1 MVVVIFNLIWKL
13 LTLFRNIIAPYFA
26 ISEDILYIIFI
37 IINITI
43 WIFAINNYRKDKDS
57 FDSNIQNI
65 VRQVKNYFIIV
76 AFLYVILFLQDVKS
90 YYPIVVD
97 ISFTFALM
105 IYVVIKSRS
114 FTKSIKIMFDLILM
128 QVGAV
133 TLTALIVRLWTYP
146 CPNVIQ
152 IGLYMAY
159 ILIMWAVSIM

>member
-1 MVVVIFNLIWKL
+1 MVVVIFNLIRKL

-97 ISFTFALM
+97 SNDEIIWLPGLK
-105 IYVVIKSRS
+105 KS
-114 FTKSIKIMFDLILM
+114 KFDSKNSGKYDIIL
-128 QVGAV
+128 
-133 TLTALIVRLWTYP
+133 LCEL
-146 CPNVIQ
+146 
-152 IGLYMAY
+152 
-159 ILIMWAVSIM
+159 

>member
-37 IINITI
+37 FFNITI
-43 WIFAINNYRKDKDS
+43 WIFAINNYRKDV
-57 FDSNIQNI
+57 DSNI
-65 VRQVKNYFIIV
+65 RQVVHQVKTYFIIES
-76 AFLYVILFLQDVKS
+76 FLYIILFLLDVKS

-97 ISFTFALM
+97 ISFTLALM
-105 IYVVIKSRS
+105 IYVVIKSRA

-133 TLTALIVRLWTYP
+133 TLTALIVRLWTSP
-146 CPNVIQ
+146 CPKVIKVT
-152 IGLYMAY
+152 LYMAY
-159 ILIMWAVSIM
+159 ILIMWAVSVM